1 MPPGSA
7 PVPSLRRCVCTRRFI
22 VAGPP
27 KVLSG
32 PCRQARRRHSAGGG
46 LGIQLSC
53 ELWVGS
59 RSPSTRDNRDARLKE
74 PSLLPQLHSTVA
86 IISHRLPCALRR
98 CASAC
103 RPNRFGRSFGR
114 KLGVLYDDYVKDVF
128 VSACAIN
135 KKEREVVLH
144 TQEVTGSSPVAPTI
158 RIKRIHRRGY
168 CGDSACDAD

>member
-98 CASAC
+98 CASEC

-114 KLGVLYDDYVKDVF
+114 KLGVLYDDYVKNVF
-128 VSACAIN
+128 VFTRRRSQVRVLSRPPFISSRY
-135 KKEREVVLH
+135 KRREELEGVV
-144 TQEVTGSSPVAPTI
+144 VTWIVM
-158 RIKRIHRRGY
+158 
-168 CGDSACDAD
+168 